1 MIMTHTPPNTYTL
14 KGIIDVQVPESIAW
28 FPQTLGWQI
37 LFTLLSALMLFV
49 IYRAA
54 KIHHKNRYRR
64 QALKELSEINSDR
77 PYQATCELFHLM
89 KRVAVYLDKTNAS
102 KSGDDLLQ
110 FFVLTKTSRC
120 VHFHHVLSK
129 RALNEIWLPE
139 AKFTLIPEQA
149 EVLISQFREWV
160 IHHTIEDKCSSKNQV
175 KINE

>member
-1 MIMTHTPPNTYTL
+1 MTHTPPNTYIL

-28 FPQTLGWQI
+28 FPQTLGWQV
-37 LFTLLSALMLFV
+37 LFSLLSTLILFV
-49 IYRAA
+49 IYREI
-54 KIHHKNRYRR
+54 KIHRKNRYRR
-64 QALKELSEINSDR
+64 QALKGINEINSDR

-120 VHFHHVLSK
+120 VHFHHALSK

-139 AKFTLIPEQA
+139 AKFTLISEQT

-160 IHHTIEDKCSSKNQV
+160 IHHSMEEKSSTKNQV

>member
-1 MIMTHTPPNTYTL
+1 MIMTHTPPNSYVL
-14 KGIIDVQVPESIAW
+14 KGIMDVQVPESIAW

-49 IYRAA
+49 IYRAT

-64 QALKELSEINSDR
+64 QALKDLSEINSDR
-77 PYQATCELFHLM
+77 PYQATCALFHLM
-89 KRVAVYLDKTNAS
+89 KRIAVHLDKTNAS

-110 FFVLTKTSRC
+110 FFVLTKTSRY
-120 VHFHHVLSK
+120 VHFHHALSK
-129 RALNEIWLPE
+129 RALNEIWFPE

-160 IHHTIEDKCSSKNQV
+160 IHHTIEEKCSSKNQV

>member
-1 MIMTHTPPNTYTL
+1 MTMTHTPPNTYTL

-28 FPQTLGWQI
+28 FPQTLGWQV
-37 LFTLLSALMLFV
+37 LFSLLSTLILFV
-49 IYRAA
+49 IYREI
-54 KIHHKNRYRR
+54 KIHRKNRYRR
-64 QALKELSEINSDR
+64 QALKGINEINSDR

-120 VHFHHVLSK
+120 VHFHHALSK

-139 AKFTLIPEQA
+139 AKFTLISEQT

-160 IHHTIEDKCSSKNQV
+160 IHHSMEEKSSTKNQV